1 MAVPENDDGV
11 TDVHEFLNVVA
22 DEKDRTVSVPHFVDE
37 PVHHVP
43 ALPAQGGGGL
53 INDEK
58 LGFGTFGPGNFQK
71 LALLKGHEVNHLG
84 RVDSFYSDFVQDL
97 GCRSV
102 HGFQIQQAGLG
113 ELLLPAG
120 KDICCYADVVEGTLL
135 LDHHSHTLGD
145 GIGDVSGIIGL
156 AVQVELPFILL
167 LDAGHDRGEGGLAG
181 AVLSNQADHLAPL
194 DLKADL
200 DQGLGGSEAFADSLR
215 TEDDLFFLAF
225 AHSIPSLFTN
235 SQ

>member
-71 LALLKGHEVNHLG
+71 LALANTINMKWITKE
-84 RVDSFYSDFVQDL
+84 
-97 GCRSV
+97 
-102 HGFQIQQAGLG
+102 
-113 ELLLPAG
+113 PP
-120 KDICCYADVVEGTLL
+120 T
-135 LDHHSHTLGD
+135 
-145 GIGDVSGIIGL
+145 
-156 AVQVELPFILL
+156 
-167 LDAGHDRGEGGLAG
+167 
-181 AVLSNQADHLAPL
+181 
-194 DLKADL
+194 
-200 DQGLGGSEAFADSLR
+200 
-215 TEDDLFFLAF
+215 LFFNGIL
-225 AHSIPSLFTN
+225 TN
-235 SQ
+235 SQLFCAFIKVPL